1 MKDPILIGKPSNSAA
16 GGSAHY
22 YYFATTT
29 TRSSSSS
36 SQCVDAVAPFGS
48 EDLCALGHALVGASM
63 LLFFMDRKGQEA
75 CSSSEQLYWGV
86 YESGKTVATWSTL
99 RYRCRLSPMRL
110 ESRLRQDETVL
121 S

>member
-16 GGSAHY
+16 GGSAHYY

-75 CSSSEQLYWGV
+75 CSSSERRQTQKL
-86 YESGKTVATWSTL
+86 
-99 RYRCRLSPMRL
+99 LSFL
-110 ESRLRQDETVL
+110 SQTHVLNRLR
-121 S
+121 